1 MDPYSAPAIGHG
13 CWGGQTQ
20 GGELLRHLS
29 RGVKM
34 QSETLE
40 SLSWY
45 SLSRGHLVTF
55 RKLHRMKCCESM
67 GLKCSQGH

>member
-40 SLSWY
+40 IGAGLGSL
-45 SLSRGHLVTF
+45 
-55 RKLHRMKCCESM
+55 
-67 GLKCSQGH
+67 GL